1 MPDLMR
7 LIVPHLDG
15 NERTRIF
22 NLSRATRRFLFSR
35 DGGASVDRVAGGARS
50 YALLVYRALWC
61 GVKLSVWCGGKL
73 TPCATAQ
80 QWADAVAQY
89 RAEGDETQAS
99 MHIIRRGNQGAY
111 DC

>member
-1 MPDLMR
+1 MLTVPDLMR

-61 GVKLSVWCGGKL
+61 GGKL
-73 TPCATAQ
+73 APRATAQ